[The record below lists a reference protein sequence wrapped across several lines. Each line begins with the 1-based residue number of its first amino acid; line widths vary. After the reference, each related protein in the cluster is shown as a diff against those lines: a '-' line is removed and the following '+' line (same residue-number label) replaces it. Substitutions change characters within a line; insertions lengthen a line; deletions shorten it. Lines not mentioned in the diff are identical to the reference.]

1 MLCGTLQT
9 SCAQDVNNIGNLFC
23 NNTRERLVNI
33 EFHKIVNS
41 WVQIEIL
48 LCQLM
53 RSANYLM
60 RSVSY
65 LMRLARYLEV
75 SQLLDEVGLYLV
87 RSLQLLDKLAS

>member
-23 NNTRERLVNI
+23 NNTREWLVNI

-48 LCQLM
+48 LCQLLDEVGQLP
-53 RSANYLM
+53 Y
-60 RSVSY
+60 
-65 LMRLARYLEV
+65 EV

-87 RSLQLLDKLAS
+87 SSLQLLDKLAS

>member
-1 MLCGTLQT
+1 
-9 SCAQDVNNIGNLFC
+9 
-23 NNTRERLVNI
+23 
-33 EFHKIVNS
+33 
-41 WVQIEIL
+41 
-48 LCQLM
+48 M